1 MLSTVPHELKLL
13 LPSSPKAGI
22 KTLLYHTV
30 SYIESSLEY
39 LNDGVHLKWVG
50 GQRMP
55 PSKALWNQV
64 PFINHEE
71 GGEYSVFLERIERRV
86 KSGQKENF
94 WG

>member
-1 MLSTVPHELKLL
+1 M
-13 LPSSPKAGI
+13 
-22 KTLLYHTV
+22 LLYCTV
-30 SYIESSLEY
+30 SYIGSSLEY

-50 GQRMP
+50 GQKMP

-64 PFINHEE
+64 PFINHAK
-71 GGEYSVFLERIERRV
+71 GGEYSVFLEWIERRV